1 MLNKGPAVR
10 DPAGSSSLSR
20 SVGPRAGGRVD
31 RCLPAEEF
39 LESRRLVEARGGVFA
54 PGTRVSDSYISPSQ
68 GKPKGMVAPKLVK
81 RVCQVILEVE
91 S

>member
-39 LESRRLVEARGGVFA
+39 LESRRLVVRAC
-54 PGTRVSDSYISPSQ
+54 TRVSDSHISSLQ
-68 GKPKGMVAPKLVK
+68 GKPKGIVAPKLVK

-91 S
+91 L